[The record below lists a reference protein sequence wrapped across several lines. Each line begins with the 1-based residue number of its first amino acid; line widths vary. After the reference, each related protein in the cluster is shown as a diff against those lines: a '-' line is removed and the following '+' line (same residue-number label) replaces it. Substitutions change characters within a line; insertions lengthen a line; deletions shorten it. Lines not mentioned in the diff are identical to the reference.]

1 MNSITQHSRMFVT
14 DLYFMPNYSESP
26 FFFTYAMTMMSLLFM
41 YTVEYYRSTIALEE
55 RMNQLESYTKVRF
68 AVLQHSIA
76 EDEVEAEAEPEL
88 EAQPE
93 PQPEPQP
100 PPKSRKRKHTRLF
113 KRLEKAMA
121 AATLGENP
129 VLEALIE
136 EARQKGVPSTDTRL
150 VDAISRLE
158 ALRA

>member
-1 MNSITQHSRMFVT
+1 
-14 DLYFMPNYSESP
+14 
-26 FFFTYAMTMMSLLFM
+26 
-41 YTVEYYRSTIALEE
+41 
-55 RMNQLESYTKVRF
+55 MNQLESYTKVRF
-68 AVLQHSIA
+68 AVLQHSMA
-76 EDEVEAEAEPEL
+76 EDEVEAEAELEPEPEL

-93 PQPEPQP
+93 PQPQPQP
-100 PPKSRKRKHTRLF
+100 QPKSRKRKHTRLF

>member
-1 MNSITQHSRMFVT
+1 MFVT

-26 FFFTYAMTMMSLLFM
+26 FFFTYAVTMVSLLFL
-41 YTVEYYRSTIALEE
+41 YTVEYYRGTLALEE

-68 AVLQHSIA
+68 AVLQHSMSQT
-76 EDEVEAEAEPEL
+76 DAEPEVEVEL
-88 EAQPE
+88 QPEPE
-93 PQPEPQP
+93 PQPQ
-100 PPKSRKRKHTRLF
+100 PKSRARKHTRLYR
-113 KRLEKAMA
+113 RLEKAMA

-150 VDAISRLE
+150 VDAVSRLE

>member
-1 MNSITQHSRMFVT
+1 MFVT
-14 DLYFMPNYSESP
+14 DLYFMPNYNESP
-26 FFFTYAMTMMSLLFM
+26 FFFTYAVTMMSLLFL
-41 YTVEYYRSTIALEE
+41 YTVEYYRSSLALEQ
-55 RMNQLESYTKVRF
+55 RMNELESYTKLRF
-68 AVLQHSIA
+68 AVLQHSMA
-76 EDEVEAEAEPEL
+76 EDEVEAELELEPEL
-88 EAQPE
+88 EVQPEPE
-93 PQPEPQP
+93 PQPQ
-100 PPKSRKRKHTRLF
+100 PKSRTRKHTRLY

-136 EARQKGVPSTDTRL
+136 EAKQKGVPSTDARL

>member
-1 MNSITQHSRMFVT
+1 MFVT
-14 DLYFMPNYSESP
+14 DLYFMPNYNESP

-68 AVLQHSIA
+68 AVLQHSMA
-76 EDEVEAEAEPEL
+76 EDEVEAEAELEPEPEL

-93 PQPEPQP
+93 PQPQPQP
-100 PPKSRKRKHTRLF
+100 QPKSRKRKHTRLF

>member
-1 MNSITQHSRMFVT
+1 MFVT

-26 FFFTYAMTMMSLLFM
+26 FFFTYAVTMVSLLFL
-41 YTVEYYRSTIALEE
+41 YTVEYYRSSLALEE

-68 AVLQHSIA
+68 AVLQHSMS
-76 EDEVEAEAEPEL
+76 ETEAEAEPEVEVEL
-88 EAQPE
+88 QPEPEPEPE
-93 PQPEPQP
+93 PQPQ
-100 PPKSRKRKHTRLF
+100 PKSRARKHTRLY

-129 VLEALIE
+129 VLQGLIE

>member
-1 MNSITQHSRMFVT
+1 MFVT

-26 FFFTYAMTMMSLLFM
+26 FFFTYAVTMVSLLFL
-41 YTVEYYRSTIALEE
+41 YTVEYYRGTLALEE

-68 AVLQHSIA
+68 AVLQHSMSQTV
-76 EDEVEAEAEPEL
+76 EEPEVEVELQPEPE
-88 EAQPE
+88 PE
-93 PQPEPQP
+93 PQPQ
-100 PPKSRKRKHTRLF
+100 PKSRARKHTRLYR
-113 KRLEKAMA
+113 RLEKAMA

>member
-1 MNSITQHSRMFVT
+1 MFIT
-14 DLYFMPNYSESP
+14 DLYLMPNYSESP
-26 FFFTYAMTMMSLLFM
+26 FFFTYAATMVSLLFLYM
-41 YTVEYYRSTIALEE
+41 VEYYRSTLALEE
-55 RMNQLESYTKVRF
+55 RMNQLESYTKLRF
-68 AVLQHSIA
+68 AVLQHSMSHT
-76 EDEVEAEAEPEL
+76 EAEPEPEAEVEL
-88 EAQPE
+88 QPEAQ

-100 PPKSRKRKHTRLF
+100 KPRARKHTRLYR
-113 KRLEKAMA
+113 RLEKAMA

-129 VLEALIE
+129 VLQALIE

>member
-1 MNSITQHSRMFVT
+1 MFVT

-26 FFFTYAMTMMSLLFM
+26 FFFTYAVTMVSLLFL
-41 YTVEYYRSTIALEE
+41 YTVEYYRGTLALEE

-68 AVLQHSIA
+68 AVLQHSMSQTV
-76 EDEVEAEAEPEL
+76 EEPEVEVELQPEPE
-88 EAQPE
+88 PE
-93 PQPEPQP
+93 PQPQ
-100 PPKSRKRKHTRLF
+100 PKSRARKHTRLYR
-113 KRLEKAMA
+113 RLEKAMA

-129 VLEALIE
+129 VLQALIE

>member
-1 MNSITQHSRMFVT
+1 
-14 DLYFMPNYSESP
+14 LY
-26 FFFTYAMTMMSLLFM
+26 
-41 YTVEYYRSTIALEE
+41 
-55 RMNQLESYTKVRF
+55 
-68 AVLQHSIA
+68 
-76 EDEVEAEAEPEL
+76 
-88 EAQPE
+88 
-93 PQPEPQP
+93 
-100 PPKSRKRKHTRLF
+100 

-129 VLEALIE
+129 VLQALIE

>member
-1 MNSITQHSRMFVT
+1 MYLT
-14 DLYFMPNYSESP
+14 DLYLMPNYSESP
-26 FFFTYAMTMMSLLFM
+26 FFFTYAVTMMSLLFL
-41 YTVEYYRSTIALEE
+41 YTVEYYRSSLALEQ

-68 AVLQHSIA
+68 AVLQHSMSPTVEEPEA
-76 EDEVEAEAEPEL
+76 EVELQPE
-88 EAQPE
+88 PE
-93 PQPEPQP
+93 PQPQPQ
-100 PPKSRKRKHTRLF
+100 PKSRARKHTRLYR
-113 KRLEKAMA
+113 RLEKAMA

-136 EARQKGVPSTDTRL
+136 EAKQKGVPSTDTRL

>member
-1 MNSITQHSRMFVT
+1 MFVT

-26 FFFTYAMTMMSLLFM
+26 FFFTYAVTMVSLLFL
-41 YTVEYYRSTIALEE
+41 YTVEYYRSSLALEE

-68 AVLQHSIA
+68 AVLQHSMSPT
-76 EDEVEAEAEPEL
+76 EAEAEPEVEIEL
-88 EAQPE
+88 QPEPEPE
-93 PQPEPQP
+93 PQPQ
-100 PPKSRKRKHTRLF
+100 PKSRARKHTRLY

-129 VLEALIE
+129 VLQALIE

>member
-1 MNSITQHSRMFVT
+1 MV
-14 DLYFMPNYSESP
+14 
-26 FFFTYAMTMMSLLFM
+26 SLLFL
-41 YTVEYYRSTIALEE
+41 YTVEYYRGTLALEE
-55 RMNQLESYTKVRF
+55 RMNRLESYTKVRF
-68 AVLQHSIA
+68 AVLQHSMSQT
-76 EDEVEAEAEPEL
+76 EAEAEPEVEVEL
-88 EAQPE
+88 QPEPEPEPE
-93 PQPEPQP
+93 PQPQ
-100 PPKSRKRKHTRLF
+100 PKSRARKHTRLF

-136 EARQKGVPSTDTRL
+136 EVRQKGIPSTDTRL

>member
-1 MNSITQHSRMFVT
+1 MFVT

-26 FFFTYAMTMMSLLFM
+26 FFFTYAITMVSLVFM

-68 AVLQHSIA
+68 AVLHHSMSPT
-76 EDEVEAEAEPEL
+76 EAEAEPEVEVEL
-88 EAQPE
+88 QPEPE
-93 PQPEPQP
+93 PQPQ
-100 PPKSRKRKHTRLF
+100 PKSRARKHTRLYR
-113 KRLEKAMA
+113 RLEKAMA

-129 VLEALIE
+129 VLQGLIE

>member
-1 MNSITQHSRMFVT
+1 MILT
-14 DLYFMPNYSESP
+14 DLYLMPNYSESP
-26 FFFTYAMTMMSLLFM
+26 FFFTYAMTMLSLLFM
-41 YTVEYYRSTIALEE
+41 YTVEYYRSTIALEQ
-55 RMNQLESYTKVRF
+55 RMNELDRYMKVRF
-68 AVLQHSIA
+68 AVLQHSMA
-76 EDEVEAEAEPEL
+76 EDEVEAEAELEPEL

-93 PQPEPQP
+93 PEPEPQP
-100 PPKSRKRKHTRLF
+100 QPKSRARKHTRLF

-136 EARQKGVPSTDTRL
+136 EVKQKGVPSTDGRL

>member
-1 MNSITQHSRMFVT
+1 MFVT

-26 FFFTYAMTMMSLLFM
+26 FFFTYAVTMVSLLFL
-41 YTVEYYRSTIALEE
+41 YTVEYYRGTLALEE

-68 AVLQHSIA
+68 AVLQHSMSQTDA
-76 EDEVEAEAEPEL
+76 EPEAEVELQPEPEAEA
-88 EAQPE
+88 Q
-93 PQPEPQP
+93 PQPQ
-100 PPKSRKRKHTRLF
+100 PKSRARKHTRLYR
-113 KRLEKAMA
+113 RLEKAMA

-129 VLEALIE
+129 VLQALIE

>member
-1 MNSITQHSRMFVT
+1 MFVT

-26 FFFTYAMTMMSLLFM
+26 FFFTYAITMVSLVFM
-41 YTVEYYRSTIALEE
+41 YTVEYYRSTLALEE

-68 AVLQHSIA
+68 AVLHHSMSPTEA
-76 EDEVEAEAEPEL
+76 EAEAEPEVEVEL
-88 EAQPE
+88 QPEPE
-93 PQPEPQP
+93 PQPQPQ
-100 PPKSRKRKHTRLF
+100 PKSRVRKHTRLYR
-113 KRLEKAMA
+113 RLEKAMA

-129 VLEALIE
+129 VLQGLIE

>member
-1 MNSITQHSRMFVT
+1 MFVT

-26 FFFTYAMTMMSLLFM
+26 FFFTYAVTMVSLLFL
-41 YTVEYYRSTIALEE
+41 YTVEYYRSSLALEE

-68 AVLQHSIA
+68 AVLQHSMS
-76 EDEVEAEAEPEL
+76 ETEAEAEPEVEVEL
-88 EAQPE
+88 QPEPDAEAQP
-93 PQPEPQP
+93 Q
-100 PPKSRKRKHTRLF
+100 PKSRARKHTRLY

-129 VLEALIE
+129 LLEALID
-136 EARQKGVPSTDTRL
+136 EARQKGVPSTDARL
-150 VDAISRLE
+150 VDAVSRLE

>member
-1 MNSITQHSRMFVT
+1 MFVT

-26 FFFTYAMTMMSLLFM
+26 FFFTYAVTMVSLLFL
-41 YTVEYYRSTIALEE
+41 YTVEYYRSSLALEE

-68 AVLQHSIA
+68 AVLQHSMS
-76 EDEVEAEAEPEL
+76 ETEAEAEPEVEVEL
-88 EAQPE
+88 QPEPEPE
-93 PQPEPQP
+93 PQPQ
-100 PPKSRKRKHTRLF
+100 PKSRARKHTRLY

-129 VLEALIE
+129 VLQGLIE

>member
-1 MNSITQHSRMFVT
+1 MFVT

-26 FFFTYAMTMMSLLFM
+26 FFFTYAVTMVSLLFL
-41 YTVEYYRSTIALEE
+41 YTVEYYRGTLALEE
-55 RMNQLESYTKVRF
+55 RMNQLESYTKLRF
-68 AVLQHSIA
+68 AVLQHSMTQTV
-76 EDEVEAEAEPEL
+76 EEPEVEVELQPEPE
-88 EAQPE
+88 PE
-93 PQPEPQP
+93 PQPQ
-100 PPKSRKRKHTRLF
+100 PKSRARKHTRLY

-129 VLEALIE
+129 VLQALIE

>member
-1 MNSITQHSRMFVT
+1 MV
-14 DLYFMPNYSESP
+14 
-26 FFFTYAMTMMSLLFM
+26 SLLFL
-41 YTVEYYRSTIALEE
+41 YTVEYYRGTLALEE

-68 AVLQHSIA
+68 AVLQHSMSQTDA
-76 EDEVEAEAEPEL
+76 EPEAEVELQPEPEAEA
-88 EAQPE
+88 Q
-93 PQPEPQP
+93 PQPQ
-100 PPKSRKRKHTRLF
+100 PKSRARKHTRLY

>member
-1 MNSITQHSRMFVT
+1 MFVT

-26 FFFTYAMTMMSLLFM
+26 FFFTYAVTMVSLLFL
-41 YTVEYYRSTIALEE
+41 YTVEYYRGTLALEE

-68 AVLQHSIA
+68 AVLQHSMTQTVEEPA
-76 EDEVEAEAEPEL
+76 VEVELQPEPE
-88 EAQPE
+88 PE
-93 PQPEPQP
+93 PQPQ
-100 PPKSRKRKHTRLF
+100 PKSRARKHTRLY

>member
-1 MNSITQHSRMFVT
+1 MFVT

-26 FFFTYAMTMMSLLFM
+26 FFFTYAITMVSLVFM
-41 YTVEYYRSTIALEE
+41 YTVEYYRSTLALEE

-68 AVLQHSIA
+68 AVLHHSMSPT
-76 EDEVEAEAEPEL
+76 EAEAEPEVEVEL
-88 EAQPE
+88 QPEPE
-93 PQPEPQP
+93 PQPQ
-100 PPKSRKRKHTRLF
+100 PKSRARKHTRLYR
-113 KRLEKAMA
+113 RLEKAMA

-129 VLEALIE
+129 VLQGLIE